1 MSSIKLKHASGN
13 SMSIAAP
20 ATNPASDLSLKLPA
34 TVGSANQ
41 LLKNSGTAGT
51 LEFASNVTVDSNGR
65 LLVGTTSPGESNGD
79 EATFYNNG
87 NAGITIRSAADADC
101 KIYFSEGTSGGSQ
114 YRGAINYDHDT
125 HYMSFSANENERIRI
140 LGTGGITFNGDT
152 ATANALNDYEEGTW
166 TPECRIETRAAS
178 DSPID
183 AVDGCYTKVGRLVTC
198 HGRFTLNGTP
208 SERSTSRAI
217 EIRGFPFDHNHDWD
231 KISGDVRVTG
241 WETGN
246 TYGTDIYFLLRM
258 LEAQQY
264 CRVELMQQSY
274 NGTRNGSVVMQDN
287 MMVMFTFT
295 YVTT

>member
-152 ATANALNDYEEGTW
+152 ATANALDDYEEGTW
-166 TPECRIETRAAS
+166 TPAADTGTVS
-178 DSPID
+178 ATYANYIKIGSMVTIFFDLHNFSNTSSSSHILISGLPFAPVYPGESTGAVHGERVD
-183 AVDGCYTKVGRLVTC
+183 AVTIVAWIDPSPQKIGFRQGVGSSNYSYIT
-198 HGRFTLNGTP
+198 HSN
-208 SERSTSRAI
+208 I
-217 EIRGFPFDHNHDWD
+217 ND
-231 KISGDVRVTG
+231 
-241 WETGN
+241 
-246 TYGTDIYFLLRM
+246 GTDCNIK
-258 LEAQQY
+258 
-264 CRVELMQQSY
+264 
-274 NGTRNGSVVMQDN
+274 SVM
-287 MMVMFTFT
+287 T
-295 YVTT
+295 YRTAA

>member
-1 MSSIKLKHASGN
+1 
-13 SMSIAAP
+13 MSIAAP

-152 ATANALNDYEEGTW
+152 AAANAIDDYEEGTW
-166 TPECRIETRAAS
+166 TPTIVNATIGTQRSAQYTKIGNIVYIQGYFETASGSGGSAISMGGLPYTVSSTTNYASYACGRIGSGGHTNSAS
-178 DSPID
+178 DIVFQFQTASTTFVPL
-183 AVDGCYTKVGRLVTC
+183 VQDGNINEGMASSV
-198 HGRFTLNGTP
+198 HMIF
-208 SERSTSRAI
+208 S
-217 EIRGFPFDHNHDWD
+217 GFYH
-231 KISGDVRVTG
+231 V
-241 WETGN
+241 
-246 TYGTDIYFLLRM
+246 
-258 LEAQQY
+258 
-264 CRVELMQQSY
+264 
-274 NGTRNGSVVMQDN
+274 
-287 MMVMFTFT
+287 
-295 YVTT
+295 